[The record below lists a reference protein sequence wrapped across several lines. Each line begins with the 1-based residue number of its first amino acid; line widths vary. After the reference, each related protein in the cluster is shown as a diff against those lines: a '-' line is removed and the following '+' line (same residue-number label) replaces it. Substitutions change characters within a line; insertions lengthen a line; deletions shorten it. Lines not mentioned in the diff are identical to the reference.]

1 MLSLLLVWS
10 LLTATNTVDVVVATV
25 QSRGDVSLP
34 LAPAG
39 RADFR
44 REATIT
50 RVKVEIERVQPAY
63 TMGTS
68 LNVYVAWAV
77 SPEGACENLG
87 EVPLD
92 GAKGRLEATT
102 LFEQVG
108 LLITAEPHYMVDRP
122 GSAVA
127 FRTQNPR
134 NESFRKQTI
143 SVQVG
148 SYDYSSIRNMGPS
161 GTLVTQARVAFEIAK
176 MQQADRFAEAEF
188 RQARAAY
195 DTMEE
200 LAGRASPIEILSQ
213 SANETIRRS
222 QSAVTAA
229 REKRAAI
236 EIENARFEVAQAQ
249 QETQSARSRVQQL
262 TQDQAA
268 AAAQIQKLQMDLAA
282 AAGENQRIAQERD
295 QALARQRSTEK
306 ELSDIKNKQ
315 QELQSKLSLQLRED
329 FFDLQTGMLS
339 ALGRESLAR
348 LFAFADVTI
357 GTVRLDGPASD
368 ALFDAARQYLLQAGI
383 PQERIVLR
391 R

>member
-10 LLTATNTVDVVVATV
+10 LLTAANTVDVVVATV

-34 LAPAG
+34 LSPAG
-39 RADFR
+39 RADFK
-44 REATIT
+44 REATVT
-50 RVKVEIERVQPAY
+50 RVKVDIERVPPAY
-63 TMGTS
+63 TMGSS

-161 GTLVTQARVAFEIAK
+161 GTVVTEARVAFEIAK
-176 MQQADRFAEAEF
+176 LQQADRFAEAEF

-200 LAGRASPIEILSQ
+200 LAGRSSPIEILSQ

-229 REKRAAI
+229 REKRAAT
-236 EIENARFEVAQAQ
+236 EIENARSEVAQAQ
-249 QETQSARSRVQQL
+249 QETQSARSLVQQL
-262 TQDQAA
+262 TQDQAT

-282 AAGENQRIAQERD
+282 AARDNQRIAQERD

-315 QELQSKLSLQLRED
+315 QELQGKLSLQLRED

-348 LFAFADVTI
+348 LFAFADMTT

-368 ALFDAARQYLLQAGI
+368 ALFDAARQYLLQAGV

>member
-1 MLSLLLVWS
+1 
-10 LLTATNTVDVVVATV
+10 
-25 QSRGDVSLP
+25 
-34 LAPAG
+34 
-39 RADFR
+39 
-44 REATIT
+44 
-50 RVKVEIERVQPAY
+50 
-63 TMGTS
+63 
-68 LNVYVAWAV
+68 
-77 SPEGACENLG
+77 
-87 EVPLD
+87 
-92 GAKGRLEATT
+92 
-102 LFEQVG
+102 
-108 LLITAEPHYMVDRP
+108 MVDRP

-127 FRTQNPR
+127 FRTQDPR
-134 NESFRKQTI
+134 SGSFRKQTI

-161 GTLVTQARVAFEIAK
+161 GTLVTEARIAFEIAK
-176 MQQADRFAEAEF
+176 LQQADRFAEAEF

-200 LAGRASPIEILSQ
+200 LAGRATTIEILSQ

-236 EIENARFEVAQAQ
+236 EIENARNEVADAQQQAQ
-249 QETQSARSRVQQL
+249 TARARVQQL

-268 AAAQIQKLQMDLAA
+268 SAAQIQKLQMDLAA
-282 AAGENQRIAQERD
+282 ANRENQRVAQERD
-295 QALARQRSTEK
+295 QAVARQRTAEK
-306 ELSDIKNKQ
+306 ELSDTKAKQ
-315 QELQSKLSLQLRED
+315 QELQTRLSLQLRED

-339 ALGRESLAR
+339 TLGRESLAR
-348 LFAFADVTI
+348 LFAFADVTT

>member
-1 MLSLLLVWS
+1 MLSLLLVLS
-10 LLTATNTVDVVVATV
+10 LLTAANSVDVVVATV

-39 RADFR
+39 RADFK
-44 REATIT
+44 REATVT
-50 RVKVEIERVQPAY
+50 RVKVEIERVSPAY
-63 TMGTS
+63 TMGSS

-102 LFEQVG
+102 RFEQIG

-148 SYDYSSIRNMGPS
+148 SYDYSSIRNMGPP
-161 GTLVTQARVAFEIAK
+161 GTLVTEARVAFEIAK

-195 DTMEE
+195 DTMEQ

-236 EIENARFEVAQAQ
+236 EIENARFEVATAQ
-249 QETQSARSRVQQL
+249 QETQTARSRVQQL

-268 AAAQIQKLQMDLAA
+268 SAAQIQKLQADLGAA
-282 AAGENQRIAQERD
+282 ARENQRVAQERD
-295 QALARQRSTEK
+295 QAIARQRAAEK

-315 QELQSKLSLQLRED
+315 QELQNRLSLQLRED

-368 ALFDAARQYLLQAGI
+368 ALFDAAKQYLLQAGI